1 MSVLLGKLP
10 WVGGV
15 LVGGEKTEAG
25 SPALEPVNKLW
36 LVGITENL
44 RCLSSSLGLME
55 LEVFRGNPQRSVHP
69 VSGFQCVVNQ
79 PEEGT
84 RVDSLEVSVLR
95 GEGQSAVSPGG

>member
-1 MSVLLGKLP
+1 MAPRLAGRSDGRSSGEIALGR
-10 WVGGV
+10 GV
-15 LVGGEKTEAG
+15 LVGGEKTKPR

-55 LEVFRGNPQRSVHP
+55 PEVFTWEPP
-69 VSGFQCVVNQ
+69 EVSASCLWLQGVVNQ

-84 RVDSLEVSVLR
+84 RVGSLEVSVLR
-95 GEGQSAVSPGG
+95 N